1 MSIRRHQGVG
11 PIEDPG
17 RNRDFPW
24 QDRPPGLTAN
34 RKGQSDRSGP
44 AHLDASIG
52 DGPRCDLTLALAGWT
67 DSVKATLALAH
78 TGQLALA
85 RCLRGDN
92 IDPVVL
98 VETSHPASATC
109 AEASIP
115 VEDKRGAL
123 GPLFRKLTEVDTAHA
138 ISVPAAD

>member
-52 DGPRCDLTLALAGWT
+52 DGPRCDLTLALA
-67 DSVKATLALAH
+67 H

-123 GPLFRKLTEVDTAHA
+123 GPLFRKLTDVDTAHA